1 MYRLNASVIIRAK
14 VKDNVKTWL
23 LMNMHFANVQLH
35 QLEELLGM
43 NIVQMGLNTLQTA
56 SLTGGLGM
64 NTCKWVHHPRARCE
78 HFTNNLTSS
87 WPGSRYEHFQTAPL
101 A

>member
-1 MYRLNASVIIRAK
+1 
-14 VKDNVKTWL
+14 
-23 LMNMHFANVQLH
+23 MHFANVQLH
-35 QLEELLGM
+35 QLAIEELLGM

-56 SLTGGLGM
+56 SLTGRLGM

-87 WPGSRYEHFQTAPL
+87 WPGSKYEHFSNSSTCL
-101 A
+101 MSSRED